1 MNEFIHTFS
10 IKSPITEEEHTSLFE
25 GKQSLFFWNK
35 TKNIWVLKGHEGSGL
50 RAEIRPLENKDPL
63 RVFNE
68 FNGKH
73 PIYEIEIIVTLA
85 KLLNPD
91 TNLGGLTT
99 KAEIELACKN
109 LDIIASGIEKIT
121 KVDLFQRAKLYR
133 VDLTK
138 DIITP
143 NDLYTHEIIWAAKKS
158 IDRYGYEGYDPRQHP
173 DYTFT
178 WKDEDSMMFKSTKVW
193 GKLYN
198 KKRDLLLNK
207 HQSEIEKLGDYG
219 LLRFEISLLRDI
231 LRDDYNAKGFTTLE
245 ELPQILYSLTTDGNM
260 LLDKYLVKTFY
271 KGAMLSKSIL
281 KKRLKCE
288 KGLWAKTVDSMIDF
302 SEWVTWSNA
311 KDLKYYDIPV
321 GISIAIS
328 RFANLNLSPVQV
340 SKLCPYIPSFSD
352 MLNETI
358 DDWLLNFAWRATYR
372 KRKELV
378 YWNFG

>member
-1 MNEFIHTFS
+1 MNEFVHTFS
-10 IKSPITEEEHTSLFE
+10 AKRLITEEEHTSLFG
-25 GKQSLFFWNK
+25 GKQSLFFRNRI
-35 TKNIWVLKGHEGSGL
+35 KNIWVLKGHEGSGL
-50 RAEIRPLENKDPL
+50 RAEIRPLKNDDPL
-63 RVFNE
+63 RLFNSE
-68 FNGKH
+68 H
-73 PIYEIEIIVTLA
+73 PRYEIEIIVTLA

-99 KAEIELACKN
+99 KDEIELACKN
-109 LDIIASGIEKIT
+109 LGAIVKGIEEIS
-121 KVDLFQRAKLYR
+121 KVNLFQKAKLYR

-143 NDLYTHEIIWAAKKS
+143 NDLYTHEIIRAAKKS
-158 IDRYGYEGYDPRQHP
+158 IDRYGYEGYDPRQHL

-178 WKDEDSMMFKSTKVW
+178 WKDEDSMMFKSKKVW

-198 KKRDLLLNK
+198 KRRDLSLNK
-207 HQSEIEKLGDYG
+207 CQSEIDRLGDYG
-219 LLRFEISLLRDI
+219 LLRFEISILRDI
-231 LRDDYNAKGFTTLE
+231 LRDDYGAKGYITSET
-245 ELPQILYSLTTDGNM
+245 LPQILHSLTADGNM
-260 LLDKYLVKTFY
+260 LLDKYFVKTFY

-288 KGLWAKTVDSMIDF
+288 KGLWSKTVDSMINF
-302 SEWVTWSNA
+302 SDWVTQMKP
-311 KDLKYYDIPV
+311 KDLKFFDIPV
-321 GISIAIS
+321 GISIEIS

-358 DDWLLNFAWRATYR
+358 DDWLLNFAWGATYC
-372 KRKELV
+372 KQKELV

>member
-10 IKSPITEEEHTSLFE
+10 IKRPIVEEEYTPLF
-25 GKQSLFFWNK
+25 GNTNALFFWNSK
-35 TKNIWVLKGHEGSGL
+35 KNIWVLKSHEGSGL
-50 RAEIRPLENKDPL
+50 RAEVRPLKNDCPL
-63 RVFNE
+63 RAFNSE
-68 FNGKH
+68 H
-73 PIYEIEIIVTLA
+73 PRYEIEIIITLA
-85 KLLNPD
+85 KLLNSD

-99 KAEIELACKN
+99 KAEIELACEN
-109 LDIIASGIEKIT
+109 LGIIAKDIEEISKI
-121 KVDLFQRAKLYR
+121 DLLQGAKLYR

-143 NDLYTHEIIWAAKKS
+143 NDLYTHEIIAAAKKS
-158 IDRYGYEGYDPRQHP
+158 INRYGYEGHDPREHL
-173 DYTFT
+173 DYTLS
-178 WKDEDSMMFKSTKVW
+178 WKDEDSMMFKSKKVW

-271 KGAMLSKSIL
+271 EGAMLSKSIL

-288 KGLWAKTVDSMIDF
+288 KGLWAKTVDRMTNF
-302 SEWVTWSNA
+302 SEWVTWTKP

-321 GISIAIS
+321 GISAEIS
-328 RFANLNLSPVQV
+328 RFASLNLSPVQAN
-340 SKLCPYIPSFSD
+340 KLCPYIPSFSD

-358 DDWLLNFAWRATYR
+358 DDRLLNFAWRESPSR

>member
-10 IKSPITEEEHTSLFE
+10 IKRPIIEEEYTPLF
-25 GKQSLFFWNK
+25 GNTHALFFWNSK
-35 TKNIWVLKGHEGSGL
+35 KNIWVLKGHEGSGL
-50 RAEIRPLENKDPL
+50 RAEVRPLKNDYPL
-63 RVFNE
+63 RA
-68 FNGKH
+68 FNGEH
-73 PIYEIEIIVTLA
+73 PRYEIEIIITLA

-109 LDIIASGIEKIT
+109 LGIITKDIEEIS
-121 KVDLFQRAKLYR
+121 KVDLLQGAKLNR

-143 NDLYTHEIIWAAKKS
+143 NDLYTHEIIAAAKKS
-158 IDRYGYEGYDPRQHP
+158 IDRYGYEGHDPRKHP
-173 DYTFT
+173 DYTIS
-178 WKDEDSMMFKSTKVW
+178 WKDEDSMMFKSKKVW

-207 HQSEIEKLGDYG
+207 HQSEIEELGDYG
-219 LLRFEISLLRDI
+219 LLRFEISILRDI
-231 LRDDYNAKGFTTLE
+231 LRDDYNAKGFITLE
-245 ELPQILYSLTTDGNM
+245 ELPQILYSLTADGNM

-271 KGAMLSKSIL
+271 KGTMLSKRVL

-288 KGLWAKTVDSMIDF
+288 KGLWTKTVDSMINF
-302 SEWVTWSNA
+302 SDWVTLKKP
-311 KDLKYYDIPV
+311 KDLKYYDIPD
-321 GISIAIS
+321 GISAEIS

-340 SKLCPYIPSFSD
+340 SKLCPYIPSLSD
-352 MLNETI
+352 MLNGII
-358 DDWLLNFAWRATYR
+358 DDGLLNFAWRATKR
-372 KRKELV
+372 KAKELV